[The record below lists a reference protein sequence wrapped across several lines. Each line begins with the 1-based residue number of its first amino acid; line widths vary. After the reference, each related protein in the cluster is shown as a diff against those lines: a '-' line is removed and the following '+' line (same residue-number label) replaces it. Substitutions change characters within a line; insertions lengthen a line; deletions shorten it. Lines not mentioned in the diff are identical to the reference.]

1 MKKEIRVVAMV
12 MEAGGG
18 GGGWGVD
25 PGVVPAITQ
34 PVGEMDC
41 VALKLIAVW
50 AEAAQIS
57 NIEDMGSHQFDGC

>member
-1 MKKEIRVVAMV
+1 MDPRVVL
-12 MEAGGG
+12 
-18 GGGWGVD
+18 
-25 PGVVPAITQ
+25 AITQ

>member
-1 MKKEIRVVAMV
+1 MKKEIRVVAMA

-18 GGGWGVD
+18 GVD
-25 PGVVPAITQ
+25 PRVVPAITQ

-41 VALKLIAVW
+41 IALKLIAVW

>member
-1 MKKEIRVVAMV
+1 MKKEIRVVAMA

-18 GGGWGVD
+18 GGGVV
-25 PGVVPAITQ
+25 PRVVPAITQ

-41 VALKLIAVW
+41 LALKLIAVW

-57 NIEDMGSHQFDGC
+57 NIEDIGSHQFDGC

>member
-1 MKKEIRVVAMV
+1 MA
-12 MEAGGG
+12 MEACGVHVCVWGGS
-18 GGGWGVD
+18 VD
-25 PGVVPAITQ
+25 PRVVPAITQ

-41 VALKLIAVW
+41 LALKLIAVW